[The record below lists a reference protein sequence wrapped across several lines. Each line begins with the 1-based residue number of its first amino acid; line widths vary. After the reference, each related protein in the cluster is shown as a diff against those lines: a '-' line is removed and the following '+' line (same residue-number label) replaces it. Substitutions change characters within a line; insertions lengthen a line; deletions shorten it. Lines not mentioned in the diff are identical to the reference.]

1 MYSNSYIF
9 RYAAI
14 LVILVAAILSA
25 AAILLKPAQDKN
37 VAVAKMQGI
46 LAAINVEASSSDAIE
61 LYKKYIVAEDVI
73 SPDGELESQYSYKDD
88 KFVKGNQR
96 AFNINLK
103 EEQFKQSKGEPF
115 SVPLYIAVKDN
126 DTIYIIPLLGKG
138 LWGPIWGNI
147 ALGSDMNTVVGA
159 AFDDKAETP
168 GLGAE
173 IANKPFQKQF
183 IGKKIF
189 DDKGNFV
196 SIKVVKGGVKMLP
209 ADDQIHG
216 VDAVSGGTITSH
228 GVDNMLKS
236 DLGNYIDYIKKH
248 HKK

>member
-14 LVILVAAILSA
+14 LVILVAAVLSA

-37 VAVAKMQGI
+37 VAVNKMQGI
-46 LAAINVEASSSDAIE
+46 LAAINVETTSADAID
-61 LYKKYIVAEDVI
+61 LYKKYIVEEEVI
-73 SPDGELESQYSYKDD
+73 SPDGTIQSEYSYKDN
-88 KFVKGNQR
+88 KFSVGDQR
-96 AFNINLK
+96 AFNIDLK
-103 EEQFKQSKGEPF
+103 AEQFKQAKGENF
-115 SVPLYIAVKDN
+115 SIPLYIAVKDN

-159 AFDDKAETP
+159 AFDDKSETP

-173 IANKPFQKQF
+173 IANKPFQQQF

-189 DDKGNFV
+189 DSNGNFV

-209 ADDQIHG
+209 ENQQIHG

-228 GVDNMLKS
+228 GVQNMLQA
-236 DLGNYIDYIKKH
+236 DLSNYIEFFKKH
-248 HKK
+248 KH

>member
-14 LVILVAAILSA
+14 LVILVAAVLSA

-46 LAAINVEASSSDAIE
+46 LAAINVEATSTDAIN
-61 LYKKYIVAEDVI
+61 LYKKYIIDEEVLA
-73 SPDGELESQYSYKDD
+73 PDGTVESEYSYKDN
-88 KFVKGNQR
+88 KFSKGDER
-96 AFNINLK
+96 AFDINLK
-103 EEQFKQSKGEPF
+103 EEQFKQSKGQPF
-115 SVPLYIAVKDN
+115 SIPLYIAVKDN

-147 ALGSDMNTVVGA
+147 ALASDMNTVVGA
-159 AFDDKAETP
+159 AFDDKGETP

-173 IANKPFQKQF
+173 IAHKPFQEQF
-183 IGKKIF
+183 VGKKIF

-209 ADDQIHG
+209 ENQQIHG

-228 GVDNMLKS
+228 GVQNMLQA
-236 DLGNYIDYIKKH
+236 DLSNYIEYFKKH
-248 HKK
+248 KH